1 MPSVDINW
9 WAVIAAAVINMTAG
23 SVWYLPNVFGKAWEK
38 AAHAK
43 MRGDNIAY
51 PLMALGALVQAWIM
65 VHFVRYAGSITFLKG
80 VVTGF
85 WLWLAFVAIIMM
97 TAVLFEGRSWK
108 LWRINAGYWLVVLA
122 INGGLLAAWR

>member
-9 WAVIAAAVINMTAG
+9 WAVIAAAAINMVAG
-23 SVWYLPNVFGKAWEK
+23 SVWYLPAVFGKAWEK

-43 MRGDNIAY
+43 MQGDNMAY
-51 PLMALGALVQAWIM
+51 PLMAVGALIQAWIM
-65 VHFVRYAGSITFLKG
+65 VHFVRYAGDTTFWKG
-80 VVTGF
+80 IVTGF
-85 WLWLAFVAIIMM
+85 WLWLAFVAIILM
-97 TAVLFEGRSWK
+97 TTVLFEGRSWN